1 MQITIDIGR
10 LYDFFLE
17 PPNKI
22 LWFAFKNGGWLVLI
36 ISVFIGA
43 FYFWLKKRREKYLA
57 NIKQQLLAI
66 DIPKDNEQSL
76 VAVEQ
81 IFATLAGIK
90 SGPNLYE
97 KYWLGKTQLS
107 YSLEIISLEGYIQ
120 FLIRT
125 PEQFRDLVE
134 AAIYAQYPE
143 AEITEVDDYISLIPE
158 GIHKPDS
165 DYSFWGT
172 EFTFTKDSAYP
183 IRTYKSF
190 EHSLTQLFIDPMAS
204 LLESMSKLGPGEQI
218 GLQLVIAPAGDDW
231 KEKGYG
237 LIKKIIGEKVES
249 AKNLGDKIIEQS
261 LDLMGKFSEGVYKIW
276 GDIEDEDVDSAHPNL
291 YQYLTSGQKNVVE
304 AMEAKLAKI
313 SFGSTFRI
321 YYLAKKDRFQKGRGV
336 SSIIG
341 AINQFNSSD
350 LNAFKKHK
358 KFTTDAD
365 YFFVNQRVAYIQ
377 KKLIK
382 LYKKRSREGT
392 NEFYLNTE
400 ELATLYHFPT
410 ITVKAPLLKKT
421 ESRKAEAPTSLPL
434 AEPRLKDFFN
444 QAGQTS
450 ADIED
455 QIGGEISKEE
465 KFTVKESLPGY
476 DFDNDYFEEHFGKN
490 PKVIKTPDKEPE
502 SEVKPPS
509 NLPFIE

>member
-143 AEITEVDDYISLIPE
+143 AEITEVD
-158 GIHKPDS
+158 
-165 DYSFWGT
+165 
-172 EFTFTKDSAYP
+172 
-183 IRTYKSF
+183 
-190 EHSLTQLFIDPMAS
+190 
-204 LLESMSKLGPGEQI
+204 ES
-218 GLQLVIAPAGDDW
+218 
-231 KEKGYG
+231 
-237 LIKKIIGEKVES
+237 
-249 AKNLGDKIIEQS
+249 
-261 LDLMGKFSEGVYKIW
+261 
-276 GDIEDEDVDSAHPNL
+276 
-291 YQYLTSGQKNVVE
+291 T
-304 AMEAKLAKI
+304 
-313 SFGSTFRI
+313 
-321 YYLAKKDRFQKGRGV
+321 
-336 SSIIG
+336 
-341 AINQFNSSD
+341 
-350 LNAFKKHK
+350 
-358 KFTTDAD
+358 
-365 YFFVNQRVAYIQ
+365 
-377 KKLIK
+377 
-382 LYKKRSREGT
+382 
-392 NEFYLNTE
+392 
-400 ELATLYHFPT
+400 
-410 ITVKAPLLKKT
+410 PL
-421 ESRKAEAPTSLPL
+421 
-434 AEPRLKDFFN
+434 
-444 QAGQTS
+444 
-450 ADIED
+450 
-455 QIGGEISKEE
+455 
-465 KFTVKESLPGY
+465 
-476 DFDNDYFEEHFGKN
+476 
-490 PKVIKTPDKEPE
+490 VIKTAIASPIIEP
-502 SEVKPPS
+502 
-509 NLPFIE
+509 